1 MTIEITSV
9 KHSSGTL
16 PYVRAGQAVRH
27 DSPPGDERTILAT
40 NTGLQPAGPGR
51 HTGIMILL

>member
-1 MTIEITSV
+1 MSKKEIKRLV
-9 KHSSGTL
+9 IL
-16 PYVRAGQAVRH
+16 NIPYVRAGQAVRH